1 MSSEASERMLGLLKE
16 LSVYKLMDEDDRACP
31 KSQEETD
38 SHQERERRRQEIM
51 QEMRALAAASKADP
65 T

>member
-31 KSQEETD
+31 KSQETD
-38 SHQERERRRQEIM
+38 SHQERERRRQETM